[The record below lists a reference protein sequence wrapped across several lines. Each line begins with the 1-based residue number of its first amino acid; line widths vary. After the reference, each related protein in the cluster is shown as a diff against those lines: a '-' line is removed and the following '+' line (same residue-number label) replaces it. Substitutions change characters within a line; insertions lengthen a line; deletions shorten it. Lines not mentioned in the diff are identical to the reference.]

1 MLVDNVLHHPSP
13 PLNPSDLSDFVNL
26 DLFTSQGSASSDSR
40 DPSPSVSTPLF
51 SPLPVIS
58 EPNPSDW
65 FNFSL
70 DDDLVK
76 PDPPVPP
83 PVTAVPWDFLS
94 FPNDGTD
101 SGSANASGDLPPTF
115 AIDPQLM
122 SSPVPAKPPQD
133 FDEMK
138 DKVEERHE
146 EEDEEEAVVT
156 SPTIKVGG
164 KGKSRKGTV
173 QSGGVQ
179 KKVTISAVVRDNDDP
194 REDGDDWRPSP
205 EEYKKMSSKEKRQ
218 LRNKISARNFRVRR
232 KEYIT
237 TLEGDIAER
246 DHLIDAIR
254 SELGSSQSENAA
266 LRQEISTLKK
276 ALLAS
281 ADRAESPVL
290 PPPGPI
296 PTLPPAV
303 RASALVTPNT
313 QKDLPS
319 SPRLAA
325 SPSNAFWGGS
335 TAFGGI
341 TPVHTTLIPENVIH
355 PLASVKSLA
364 GAPAQSPKPHENNDP
379 SLNSANTSLFAKLS
393 KVGPFDTFAEA
404 NPFTAKAL
412 DAYWMQLWSRFAQI
426 QPTQSQ
432 PQPPSV
438 NGSTTGLR
446 PHHIASNRIPSSS
459 SSSIS
464 ALLSGKHTST
474 YPIPPT
480 SLPLGSAHAS
490 FPFSKE
496 TFTPHQ
502 ALLATMVSQTL
513 LQQLGSAFWQ
523 AFARDPSGDTIPSTY
538 APTLDAD
545 KIRRILEGK
554 AVVKIVD
561 VEPEEMVGATPAR
574 SSIPTLPSVLET
586 RECTKDSALASAL
599 EDSMRALSLGKK

>member
-1 MLVDNVLHHPSP
+1 
-13 PLNPSDLSDFVNL
+13 
-26 DLFTSQGSASSDSR
+26 
-40 DPSPSVSTPLF
+40 VSTPLF

-70 DDDLVK
+70 DDDFVK

-101 SGSANASGDLPPTF
+101 SGGANASGDPSPTF

-122 SSPVPAKPPQD
+122 SSPVPPKPPQD
-133 FDEMK
+133 FEEMK
-138 DKVEERHE
+138 DKVEERLE
-146 EEDEEEAVVT
+146 EEDEEEVVT

-179 KKVTISAVVRDNDDP
+179 KKTTVSAVVWDKDDP

-232 KEYIT
+232 KGEIIIFVHLFIAYSAVLEYIT

-246 DHLIDAIR
+246 DRLIDAIR
-254 SELGSSQSENAA
+254 SELGSSQSENAT
-266 LRQEISTLKK
+266 LRQEISALKK
-276 ALLAS
+276 SLLAS

-296 PTLPPAV
+296 PALAPAA
-303 RASALVTPNT
+303 RASASSALVTPNT

-341 TPVHTTLIPENVIH
+341 TPVHTTLIPENFIH
-355 PLASVKSLA
+355 PLANVKSLA
-364 GAPAQSPKPHENNDP
+364 GARAHSPTDQDNINP
-379 SLNSANTSLFAKLS
+379 SLNSGNASLFANLY

-404 NPFTAKAL
+404 NPFTMKML
-412 DAYWMQLWSRFAQI
+412 DAYVS
-426 QPTQSQ
+426 
-432 PQPPSV
+432 PSIYL
-438 NGSTTGLR
+438 T
-446 PHHIASNRIPSSS
+446 
-459 SSSIS
+459 
-464 ALLSGKHTST
+464 
-474 YPIPPT
+474 
-480 SLPLGSAHAS
+480 
-490 FPFSKE
+490 
-496 TFTPHQ
+496 
-502 ALLATMVSQTL
+502 
-513 LQQLGSAFWQ
+513 
-523 AFARDPSGDTIPSTY
+523 
-538 APTLDAD
+538 
-545 KIRRILEGK
+545 
-554 AVVKIVD
+554 
-561 VEPEEMVGATPAR
+561 
-574 SSIPTLPSVLET
+574 
-586 RECTKDSALASAL
+586 
-599 EDSMRALSLGKK
+599 

>member
-1 MLVDNVLHHPSP
+1 MLVDNVLHHHSP
-13 PLNPSDLSDFVNL
+13 PPNPSDLSDFVNL
-26 DLFTSQGSASSDSR
+26 DLFTSQGSATSDSR

-70 DDDLVK
+70 DDDPVK

-101 SGSANASGDLPPTF
+101 SGGANASGGLPPTF

-122 SSPVPAKPPQD
+122 SSPVPSKPPQD

-146 EEDEEEAVVT
+146 EEDEEETVVT
-156 SPTIKVGG
+156 SPTVKVGG

-179 KKVTISAVVRDNDDP
+179 KKATISAVVRDKDDP

-246 DHLIDAIR
+246 DRLIDAIR

-296 PTLPPAV
+296 PALPPAV
-303 RASALVTPNT
+303 RASASSALVTPNT

-364 GAPAQSPKPHENNDP
+364 GDARSPKPQENINP
-379 SLNSANTSLFAKLS
+379 SLNSGNTPFFAKLS
-393 KVGPFDTFAEA
+393 KIGPFDSFAEA
-404 NPFTAKAL
+404 SPFTMKAL
-412 DAYWMQLWSRFAQI
+412 DAYWMHLWSRLAQI

-432 PQPPSV
+432 SQPPFA

-446 PHHIASNRIPSSS
+446 PHHISNPIPSSS
-459 SSSIS
+459 SSLS
-464 ALLSGKHTST
+464 ALLSGKHTSA
-474 YPIPPT
+474 YPTSPT
-480 SLPLGSAHAS
+480 SLPIGSVDAS
-490 FPFSKE
+490 FPSSKE

-513 LQQLGSAFWQ
+513 LQRLGSAFWQ
-523 AFARDPSGDTIPSTY
+523 AFAMDSSGETTPS
-538 APTLDAD
+538 TLDAD
-545 KIRRILEGK
+545 KIRRVLEGK

-561 VEPEEMVGATPAR
+561 VEPEEMVGAIPACA
-574 SSIPTLPSVLET
+574 SIPTLSDGLET
-586 RECTKDSALASAL
+586 RECTKDSGLTTAL
-599 EDSMRALSLGKK
+599 EDSMRVLSLGKK

>member
-1 MLVDNVLHHPSP
+1 MLVDNVLHQHSP

-26 DLFTSQGSASSDSR
+26 DLFTTQGSATSDSR
-40 DPSPSVSTPLF
+40 EPSPSVSTPLF
-51 SPLPVIS
+51 SPLPAIS

-70 DDDLVK
+70 DDDFVK

-101 SGSANASGDLPPTF
+101 SGNANASGDLPPTF

-122 SSPVPAKPPQD
+122 SSPVPSKPQQD

-146 EEDEEEAVVT
+146 EEDEEEAVAT

-179 KKVTISAVVRDNDDP
+179 KKATISAVVRDKDDP

-246 DHLIDAIR
+246 DRLIDAIR

-281 ADRAESPVL
+281 ANRAESPVL

-296 PTLPPAV
+296 PALPSAV
-303 RASALVTPNT
+303 RASASSALVTPNT

-319 SPRLAA
+319 SPL
-325 SPSNAFWGGS
+325 
-335 TAFGGI
+335 
-341 TPVHTTLIPENVIH
+341 TPVHTTLIPENLIH
-355 PLASVKSLA
+355 PLASVKSLT
-364 GAPAQSPKPHENNDP
+364 GAHAHSPKPQENINP
-379 SLNSANTSLFAKLS
+379 SLHSDNASLFSNLS
-393 KVGPFDTFAEA
+393 KVGPLNTFARA
-404 NPFTAKAL
+404 NPFTTKPF
-412 DAYWMQLWSRFAQI
+412 DAYWMQLWSRLAQI
-426 QPTQSQ
+426 QPAQSQ
-432 PQPPSV
+432 QQPPSV

-446 PHHIASNRIPSSS
+446 PHQITSNRISSS
-459 SSSIS
+459 SSPSSIS
-464 ALLSGKHTST
+464 TLLSGKHTSV
-474 YPIPPT
+474 YPKPPT
-480 SLPLGSAHAS
+480 SLPLGSVHAS
-490 FPFSKE
+490 FPSSKE

-523 AFARDPSGDTIPSTY
+523 AFARDSSGETIPSTH

-561 VEPEEMVGATPAR
+561 VEPEEMVGTTPAR

-586 RECTKDSALASAL
+586 RECTKDSGLTAVL
-599 EDSMRALSLGKK
+599 EDSMRTLSLGKK

>member
-13 PLNPSDLSDFVNL
+13 PLNPS
-26 DLFTSQGSASSDSR
+26 SATSDSR

-94 FPNDGTD
+94 FPNDITD

-122 SSPVPAKPPQD
+122 SSPIPAKPPQD

-146 EEDEEEAVVT
+146 EEDEEDAIVT

-194 REDGDDWRPSP
+194 REDGDDWHVQQR
-205 EEYKKMSSKEKRQ
+205 KRQ

-379 SLNSANTSLFAKLS
+379 SLNSGNASLFAKLS